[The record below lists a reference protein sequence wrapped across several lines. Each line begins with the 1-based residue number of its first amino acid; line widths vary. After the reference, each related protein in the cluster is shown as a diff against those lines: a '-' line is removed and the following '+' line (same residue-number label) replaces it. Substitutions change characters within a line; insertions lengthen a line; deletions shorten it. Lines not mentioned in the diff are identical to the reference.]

1 MHSRIY
7 WNTKCT
13 LSLQVRNFIDI
24 FMPIGF
30 LIKIFALKIN
40 KHLNYWIII
49 PINCNIPHNTSDF
62 RRTDLTL
69 GLKVGLRAE
78 RGPGGRM
85 QAFSLQNGQSKQ
97 GCMWQACPP
106 EGMTWDSTR
115 ASWKQALPSVGF
127 CRLQHVRPCGVLRQ
141 PRGHSYISPLQQR
154 SQRQFYCGLKAF
166 LFGAVLK

>member
-49 PINCNIPHNTSDF
+49 PINCNISHNTSDF

-78 RGPGGRM
+78 QGPGGRM
-85 QAFSLQNGQSKQ
+85 QAFSLQNGQSTNRDVCGKLVPQ
-97 GCMWQACPP
+97 KGWPGTPQEQLKAGSSLCGLLQTSAC
-106 EGMTWDSTR
+106 
-115 ASWKQALPSVGF
+115 QALWGTAAAPGSQLHKSPSAT
-127 CRLQHVRPCGVLRQ
+127 LPE
-141 PRGHSYISPLQQR
+141 
-154 SQRQFYCGLKAF
+154 
-166 LFGAVLK
+166 AVLLWAQSISLWSCA